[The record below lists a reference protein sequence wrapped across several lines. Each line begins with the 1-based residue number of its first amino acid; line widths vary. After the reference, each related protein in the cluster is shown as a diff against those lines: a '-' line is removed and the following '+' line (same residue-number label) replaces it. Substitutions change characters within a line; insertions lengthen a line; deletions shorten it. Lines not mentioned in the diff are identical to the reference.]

1 MSVDSKKSQ
10 NSKKHIYIYFTASV
24 SLFFFHFFLFSHSQI
39 RTMLET
45 GNDKTCLKTNLHVF
59 CNLSETK
66 NKQKENIEPCVIRKD
81 VRKRKIQHI
90 LLNVRL

>member
-10 NSKKHIYIYFTASV
+10 NSKKHIYIYISRP
-24 SLFFFHFFLFSHSQI
+24 LYLCFFHFFLFSHSQI

-66 NKQKENIEPCVIRKD
+66 NKQKENIEPREIRKD